1 MHHNTTTQRKTLVVL
16 GVVLIHG
23 LGLWLLQSGL
33 LQNVTDVVVPVQVI
47 STSMNVNR
55 APAQAPPLSPSLPA
69 PIKATPSVPP
79 PLAAQQARLPAA
91 PPQPNQAADSPNAS
105 NAPSTSTPA
114 TVTPSTAT
122 ATAIAPATSTAPA
135 KVQLPIHDAAY
146 LQNPKPDYPAL
157 SVRRGE
163 QGQVVL
169 NVLIGVDG
177 KAQKAEI
184 AKTSGFKRLDAAALA
199 TVQRWR
205 YVPGK
210 RGGVPE
216 EMWFKVPLAFVL
228 D

>member
-1 MHHNTTTQRKTLVVL
+1 MHHNTTTTQRKTLVVL

-33 LQNVTDVVVPVQVI
+33 LQNVADVVVPVQVI
-47 STSMNVNR
+47 STSMDVNQ
-55 APAQAPPLSPSLPA
+55 APAQVPPV
-69 PIKATPSVPP
+69 KATPSVPP
-79 PLAAQQARLPAA
+79 PLAAQQARLPTA

-105 NAPSTSTPA
+105 NAPSTSPPA

-122 ATAIAPATSTAPA
+122 ATATATTIAPATSTAPA

-177 KAQKAEI
+177 KAQKAEV
-184 AKTSGFKRLDAAALA
+184 AQSSGFERLDAAALA

-210 RGGVPE
+210 RSGVPE
-216 EMWFKVPLAFVL
+216 AMWFKVPLAFVL

>member
-1 MHHNTTTQRKTLVVL
+1 MHHNTTTTQRKTLVVL

-33 LQNVTDVVVPVQVI
+33 LQNVADVVVPVQVI
-47 STSMNVNR
+47 STSMDVNQ
-55 APAQAPPLSPSLPA
+55 APAQVPPV
-69 PIKATPSVPP
+69 KATPSVPP
-79 PLAAQQARLPAA
+79 PLAAQQARLPTA

-105 NAPSTSTPA
+105 AAPTAPSTPA
-114 TVTPSTAT
+114 TPAQSTTPNASS
-122 ATAIAPATSTAPA
+122 AIAPATSTAPA

-177 KAQKAEI
+177 KAQKAEV
-184 AKTSGFKRLDAAALA
+184 AQSSGFERLDAAALA

-216 EMWFKVPLAFVL
+216 AMWFKVPLAFVL

>member
-33 LQNVTDVVVPVQVI
+33 LQNVADVVVPVQVI
-47 STSMNVNR
+47 STSMDVNR
-55 APAQAPPLSPSLPA
+55 APAQAPPHSPPVKTRPSLPH
-69 PIKATPSVPP
+69 

-122 ATAIAPATSTAPA
+122 ATTIAPATSTAPA

-163 QGQVVL
+163 QGQVVW

-184 AKTSGFKRLDAAALA
+184 AQSSGFERLDAAALA

-216 EMWFKVPLAFVL
+216 AMWFKVPLAFVL

>member
-33 LQNVTDVVVPVQVI
+33 LQNVADVVVPVQVI
-47 STSMNVNR
+47 STSMDVNR
-55 APAQAPPLSPSLPA
+55 APAQVP

-105 NAPSTSTPA
+105 AAPTAPSTPA
-114 TVTPSTAT
+114 TPAQSTTPNASS
-122 ATAIAPATSTAPA
+122 AIAPATSTAPA

-184 AKTSGFKRLDAAALA
+184 AQSSGFERLDAAALA

-216 EMWFKVPLAFVL
+216 AMWFKVPLAFVL